1 MECRE
6 INMSLKIYLIRH
18 GETDF
23 NKLSKEWGQGNEI
36 PLNDWGIIQ
45 ARRLSE
51 KLKSIRFDKV
61 ISSDLERAKM
71 TANELCRV
79 LGIGVEYDKRI
90 REYDPGEVD
99 PQSDKWIEKYKE
111 MLNSGMSKYDIR
123 PYGGENI
130 WDLIKRVHS
139 FLKDLEKEEG
149 TFMIVSHS
157 GVNAA
162 LINLS
167 QGKQKDE
174 FLSIKQDNV
183 CINIL
188 EFNEGKW
195 TIKIV
200 NDSSHITDIIPNVE
214 FYKNQDEIKEQA
226 KEYVIEKLE
235 NDIEELYLAGDIIK
249 NNFGVYDRPYKRYK
263 GSTVEVYGILK
274 KGFKIPQKWK
284 ISILNDKLEK
294 YEIGKIKVN
303 GLKHKV
309 NLTIINDE
317 EDIVN
322 MKKEK
327 II

>member
-1 MECRE
+1 MECGE
-6 INMSLKIYLIRH
+6 NNMSLKVYLIRH

-23 NKLSKEWGQGNEI
+23 NKLSKEWGQGNEV
-36 PLNDWGIIQ
+36 PLNDLGILQ
-45 ARRLSE
+45 ARKLSE

-71 TANELCRV
+71 TVNELCKV
-79 LGIGVEYDKRI
+79 LDIGVEYDERI

-130 WDLIKRVHS
+130 WDLIKRVKS
-139 FLKDLEKEEG
+139 FLKDLEKEDG
-149 TFMIVSHS
+149 TIGIISHS

-162 LINLS
+162 LMNLS
-167 QGKQKDE
+167 QGRQKDE

-200 NDSSHITDIIPNVE
+200 NDSSHISGIIPNIE
-214 FYKNQDEIKEQA
+214 FYKNQNEIKEQA

-235 NDIEELYLAGDIIK
+235 NDIEELYLAGDIIN

-263 GSTVEVYGILK
+263 GSTAEVYGILK
-274 KGFKIPQKWK
+274 KDFKIPTKWK
-284 ISILNDKLEK
+284 ISILDGKLEK
-294 YEIGKIKVN
+294 YEIGKIKVD

-309 NLTIINDE
+309 NFTIIKYK